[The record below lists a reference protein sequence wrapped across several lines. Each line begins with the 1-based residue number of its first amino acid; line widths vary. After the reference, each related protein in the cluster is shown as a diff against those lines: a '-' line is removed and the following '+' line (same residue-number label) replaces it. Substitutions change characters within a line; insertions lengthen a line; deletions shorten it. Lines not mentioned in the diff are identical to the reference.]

1 VPRAI
6 WSGTISFGLVNVPVR
21 MFSAVSEHTLH
32 FHYLH
37 VKDDS
42 RIGYEK
48 VCKAEGTPVPD
59 EEIVKA
65 FEIEDGE
72 YVYMTDEDF
81 EAAQVEGHRSLDI
94 RDFVP
99 YEQIDPVYFD
109 RTYYL
114 GPQEGSERV
123 YALLVRAMEQS
134 GLAAIG
140 KYVMRDRQYLGALR
154 VRDGVLALERMYFA
168 DEVREPEDVKPE
180 TDKVDKREL
189 EMALQLIDR
198 FTGDFEPGKYEDTYR
213 DTLCEIIR
221 AKARGEKVHVE
232 SPPEPEEP
240 TDLMA
245 ALRASLEEAQKRRG
259 GKRARGDGLEQM
271 SKDELYELAKRS
283 DIPGRSDM
291 SKEELIEALQRAA

>member
-65 FEIEDGE
+65 FEIEPGE
-72 YVYMTDEDF
+72 YVYMQDEDF

-109 RTYYL
+109 RTYHL

-123 YALLVRAMEQS
+123 YALLVRAMEES

-154 VRDGVLALERMYFA
+154 VRDGVLTLERMYFA
-168 DEVREPEDVKPE
+168 DES
-180 TDKVDKREL
+180 
-189 EMALQLIDR
+189 AN
-198 FTGDFEPGKYEDTYR
+198 
-213 DTLCEIIR
+213 
-221 AKARGEKVHVE
+221 
-232 SPPEPEEP
+232 
-240 TDLMA
+240 
-245 ALRASLEEAQKRRG
+245 RRT
-259 GKRARGDGLEQM
+259 
-271 SKDELYELAKRS
+271 
-283 DIPGRSDM
+283 
-291 SKEELIEALQRAA
+291 